1 MRHMM
6 LRVMHHGMRY
16 MLLCDGAAQP
26 LGESNSSR
34 HRIPSA
40 NTTARTRLHD
50 PEWQIEMLRERRLRP
65 AGRRGAVQRAELM
78 AEQLHLCPMP
88 SHSRGALGRTWPG
101 FWRLV
106 IWSMLRM
113 LALPTVTRC
122 GAHAATARSREPRS
136 NLPRT
141 RGEVSHQPVLKA
153 RKGGTRRVAQGVHYS
168 ARCVLP
174 RGQLNTHFYY
184 NVCATLTDRVV
195 QQLAGVVVRI

>member
-1 MRHMM
+1 MRHVM

-34 HRIPSA
+34 HRTPSA

-65 AGRRGAVQRAELM
+65 AGGRGAVQRAELM

-106 IWSMLRM
+106 IWPMLRM

-122 GAHAATARSREPRS
+122 GAHAVAARSLCEQS

-141 RGEVSHQPVLKA
+141 QGGVSHQRGRIQA
-153 RKGGTRRVAQGVHYS
+153 GGRRWMAQRVHYS

-174 RGQLNTHFYY
+174 RGQQHILLLQRECYTN
-184 NVCATLTDRVV
+184 
-195 QQLAGVVVRI
+195 

>member
-34 HRIPSA
+34 HRTPSA
-40 NTTARTRLHD
+40 YTTARTRLHD

-65 AGRRGAVQRAELM
+65 AGGRGAVQRAELM

-106 IWSMLRM
+106 IWPMLRM
-113 LALPTVTRC
+113 LALPTVRRC
-122 GAHAATARSREPRS
+122 GAHAVAARSLCEQS

-141 RGEVSHQPVLKA
+141 QGGVSHQREEKA
-153 RKGGTRRVAQGVHYS
+153 SSAEGRRRRVAQGVHYS

-174 RGQLNTHFYY
+174 RGQQHIRLLQRECYSN
-184 NVCATLTDRVV
+184 
-195 QQLAGVVVRI
+195 

>member
-1 MRHMM
+1 MMRHMM

-106 IWSMLRM
+106 IWPMLRM

-141 RGEVSHQPVLKA
+141 
-153 RKGGTRRVAQGVHYS
+153 KGGITPTRAKAKGGHAGWRRAFTT
-168 ARCVLP
+168 P
-174 RGQLNTHFYY
+174 RGACSRAVNSTPTFTTT
-184 NVCATLTDRVV
+184 CAL
-195 QQLAGVVVRI
+195 L

>member
-1 MRHMM
+1 MRHVM

-34 HRIPSA
+34 QRIPSA

-65 AGRRGAVQRAELM
+65 AGGRGAVQRAELM

-88 SHSRGALGRTWPG
+88 SHSRGVLRTTWPG

-106 IWSMLRM
+106 IWPMLRM
-113 LALPTVTRC
+113 LALPTVM
-122 GAHAATARSREPRS
+122 
-136 NLPRT
+136 
-141 RGEVSHQPVLKA
+141 
-153 RKGGTRRVAQGVHYS
+153 
-168 ARCVLP
+168 
-174 RGQLNTHFYY
+174 
-184 NVCATLTDRVV
+184 
-195 QQLAGVVVRI
+195 